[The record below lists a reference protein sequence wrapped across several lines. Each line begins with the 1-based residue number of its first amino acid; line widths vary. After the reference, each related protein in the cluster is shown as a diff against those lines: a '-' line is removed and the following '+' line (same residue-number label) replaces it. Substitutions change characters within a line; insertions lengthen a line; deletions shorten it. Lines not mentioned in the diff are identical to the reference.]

1 MHADHHGG
9 SQSPCWWRRMH
20 PSKFILATARIRQ
33 HMPNVWFKIYNH
45 PCVLQAPTSNLRRH
59 FLWNCKGRIPGFLA
73 SCSRFIPCLLD
84 CFLASFLLCLPFFCL
99 LAFFTWFLAC
109 CFLSCTLACFP
120 AGAPHNARRKE
131 ERRKGTYEHA
141 NPRASECTT
150 YLALLSSSRGLKE
163 RYRWK
168 YWQTNKQNQK
178 PLRKSRA
185 VKNQLLSIIHSQV
198 SKCQIV
204 ILPYSPFPATPPG
217 PISQAGSQPR
227 GCIQRT
233 CSSVKAMAIQ
243 CPPRKG
249 ETITNMQY
257 HQYQYVKNHVSN
269 WHTCSFLGHSSTV
282 SHNIIHSS
290 LIGSRP
296 ATAQF
301 YAISINMRL
310 SLAWRGAP
318 RQSPKTMPKR
328 TALRLVSAHPW
339 GTPKNRWGWIQNA
352 AFDS

>member
-59 FLWNCKGRIPGFLA
+59 FFEIVKEGFQA
-73 SCSRFIPCLLD
+73 SLLPA
-84 CFLASFLLCLPFFCL
+84 LASFLAYLIASLLHSFFACHFFAFFVRASL

-168 YWQTNKQNQK
+168 YWQTNKPNQK

-198 SKCQIV
+198 SKCQIL

-249 ETITNMQY
+249 GN
-257 HQYQYVKNHVSN
+257 NHK
-269 WHTCSFLGHSSTV
+269 H
-282 SHNIIHSS
+282 
-290 LIGSRP
+290 
-296 ATAQF
+296 
-301 YAISINMRL
+301 AIPSI
-310 SLAWRGAP
+310 P
-318 RQSPKTMPKR
+318 ICKEPC
-328 TALRLVSAHPW
+328 V
-339 GTPKNRWGWIQNA
+339 
-352 AFDS
+352 